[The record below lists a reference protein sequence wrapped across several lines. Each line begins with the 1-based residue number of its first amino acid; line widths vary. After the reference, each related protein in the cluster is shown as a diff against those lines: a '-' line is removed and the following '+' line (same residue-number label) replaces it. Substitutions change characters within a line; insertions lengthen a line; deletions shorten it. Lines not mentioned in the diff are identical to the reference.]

1 MVWLPFF
8 HSSHYLS
15 QRQPLNIHY
24 MSGIVDMVGSK
35 THMTY
40 IHRAYLTV
48 SIMLTLSWTEYL
60 FTIQFKMRKGIKSDW
75 RRTQRKGRENWN
87 STSGFSLTLAGE
99 KSWYRSQWSY
109 AQLEFKSLR
118 SDYQT
123 DLLDQLSLAV
133 S

>member
-35 THMTY
+35 THMTHS
-40 IHRAYLTV
+40 HRAYLTV

-87 STSGFSLTLAGE
+87 VNSTSGFSLTLAGE
-99 KSWYRSQWSY
+99 KSCQWSQWSQWNY
-109 AQLEFKSLR
+109 AQLEESSSPLEVIIR
-118 SDYQT
+118 QT
-123 DLLDQLSLAV
+123 F
-133 S
+133 